1 MQGYYRCDNFIIC
14 ILTYSNT
21 PTNDTTATTSAT
33 IITTATSATIT
44 TATAATTATST
55 TAAAATSTTT
65 AAAAEQSFDF
75 SIESSLK
82 DHTYCTSA
90 NRVNHKC
97 KVPEVVA
104 KYQRTGQITE

>member
-33 IITTATSATIT
+33 AITTATAATINTATGATIT
-44 TATAATTATST
+44 TATAATTTAT

-65 AAAAEQSFDF
+65 APAAEQFFDF
-75 SIESSLK
+75 SIESSNLTLK

-90 NRVNHKC
+90 NSKS
-97 KVPEVVA
+97 
-104 KYQRTGQITE
+104 QG